1 MNRNVASVI
10 ALNVAAFSAAPA
22 LASGNIA
29 AGELAQ
35 PLYETTAPATTSTTS
50 RAQVQ
55 AELAQAV
62 RSGTLVVSGEIGAVP
77 RQAQAVEAQVAATKS
92 RQQVRAE
99 TVEAARAGDI
109 VTAGSLAFKRNART
123 L

>member
-1 MNRNVASVI
+1 MNRTVASVF
-10 ALNVAAFSAAPA
+10 ALTVAAFSAAPA
-22 LASGNIA
+22 LAAGNIA

-35 PLYETTAPATTSTTS
+35 PLHETTAPAATSTTS
-50 RAQVQ
+50 RDQVR

-62 RSGTLVVSGEIGAVP
+62 RSGTLVVSGEIG
-77 RQAQAVEAQVAATKS
+77 QAASPAAAADTQVAATKS

-99 TVEAARAGDI
+99 TVEAARTGDI
-109 VTAGSLAFKRNART
+109 VTAGSLAYKRNLRT